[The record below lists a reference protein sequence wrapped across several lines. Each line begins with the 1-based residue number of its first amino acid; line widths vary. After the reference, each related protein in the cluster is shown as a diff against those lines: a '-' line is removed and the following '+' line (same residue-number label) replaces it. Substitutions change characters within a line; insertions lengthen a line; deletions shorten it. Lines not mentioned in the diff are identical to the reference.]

1 VLFEIGCSK
10 HSFYRKNLIYL
21 RFVNMAEDGLDI
33 GAEEGKSGGKKKL
46 IIIVALLLVLAGG
59 GAAAYFFLFSGSN
72 NEGAAEADAA
82 ALANEPSIYLA
93 LDPAFT
99 IDFMVDG
106 RQRYVQLNMAV
117 KSKNAAQ
124 VDAVNLHMPLIRNSL
139 VLLYS
144 SQSFDE
150 LQTAEG
156 KAALKVAA
164 LDAING
170 ILEQET
176 GQGGIDAVLF
186 TNFVMQ

>member
-1 VLFEIGCSK
+1 
-10 HSFYRKNLIYL
+10 
-21 RFVNMAEDGLDI
+21 MAEEDGLDI

-46 IIIVALLLVLAGG
+46 IIIIALFLVLVGG
-59 GAAAYFFLFSGSN
+59 GAGAYFFLFSGSDDS
-72 NEGAAEADAA
+72 AESAEA
-82 ALANEPSIYLA
+82 ALANEPSTYLA

-99 IDFMVDG
+99 VDFIVG
-106 RQRYVQLNMAV
+106 GKQRYVQLNMSI
-117 KSKNAAQ
+117 KSKNVEQ
-124 VDAVNLHMPLIRNSL
+124 INAVTLHMPLVRNSL
-139 VLLYS
+139 VLLFS

-156 KAALKVAA
+156 KMALKNAA

>member
-1 VLFEIGCSK
+1 
-10 HSFYRKNLIYL
+10 
-21 RFVNMAEDGLDI
+21 MAEEDGLDL
-33 GAEEGKSGGKKKL
+33 GAEEGNSSGKKKL
-46 IIIVALLLVLAGG
+46 IIIAALLLVLIGSVAV
-59 GAAAYFFLFSGSN
+59 YFFLFSGANDS
-72 NEGAAEADAA
+72 GSAESDAA

-106 RQRYVQLNMAV
+106 RQRYVQLNMTV
-117 KSKNAAQ
+117 MSKNESQ
-124 VDAVNLHMPLIRNSL
+124 VEALTLHMPLIRNSL
-139 VLLYS
+139 VLLFS

-156 KAALKVAA
+156 KLALKTAALN
-164 LDAING
+164 AING

>member
-1 VLFEIGCSK
+1 
-10 HSFYRKNLIYL
+10 
-21 RFVNMAEDGLDI
+21 MAEEDGLDI
-33 GAEEGKSGGKKKL
+33 GEEAGKSGGKKKL
-46 IIIVALLLVLAGG
+46 IIIIALLLVLVGGG
-59 GAAAYFFLFSGSN
+59 GAAAYFFLFSGSD
-72 NEGAAEADAA
+72 ESTESTEE
-82 ALANEPSIYLA
+82 ALANEPSTYLA

-99 IDFMVDG
+99 VDFMVDG
-106 RQRYVQLNMAV
+106 RQRYVQLNMSV
-117 KSKNAAQ
+117 KSKNVEQINALT
-124 VDAVNLHMPLIRNSL
+124 LHMPLIRNSL
-139 VLLYS
+139 VLLFS

-156 KAALKVAA
+156 KMALKNAA

>member
-1 VLFEIGCSK
+1 
-10 HSFYRKNLIYL
+10 
-21 RFVNMAEDGLDI
+21 MAEDGLDI

-46 IIIVALLLVLAGG
+46 IIIVALLLVLIGG
-59 GAAAYFFLFSGSN
+59 GAAAYFFLLSGPSS
-72 NEGAAEADAA
+72 GGDSAESEAA
-82 ALANEPSIYLA
+82 ALANEPSIYLD

-99 IDFMVDG
+99 IDFMVEG
-106 RQRYVQLNMAV
+106 RQRYVQLNMSV

-124 VDAVNLHMPLIRNSL
+124 IDAVTLHMPLIRNSL
-139 VLLYS
+139 VLLFS

-156 KAALKVAA
+156 KVALKAAA